1 MGTFSM
7 PVEIAGPDNERF
19 KTVDALVDTGST
31 YTMLPASLLTALGV
45 SPIARRSLRL
55 ANGQRIYRDVGEARV
70 RLNGEV
76 QGTPAIF
83 GNEDSHSILGA
94 VTLEQ
99 FGLAVD
105 PVDERL
111 VPTDAIG
118 LRA

>member
-19 KTVDALVDTGST
+19 ETVDALVDTGST
-31 YTMLPASLLTALGV
+31 YSMMPASLLTALGV
-45 SPIARRSLRL
+45 APFDRQSFRL
-55 ANGQRIYRDVGEARV
+55 ANGQRVHRDVGQVAVRIDGRV
-70 RLNGEV
+70 RI
-76 QGTPAIF
+76 TPAIF

-94 VTLEQ
+94 VTLDE
-99 FGLAVD
+99 FSLAVD
-105 PVDERL
+105 PVDLRL

>member
-1 MGTFSM
+1 METFSI
-7 PVEIAGPDNERF
+7 PIEIAGPDNERF
-19 KTVDALVDTGST
+19 ETVDALVDTGAT
-31 YTMLPASLLTALGV
+31 YTILPASLLTVLGV
-45 SPIARRSLRL
+45 APFARRNLRL

-70 RLNGEV
+70 RINGEV
-76 QGTPAIF
+76 QGTPVIF

-94 VTLEQ
+94 VTLEE

-105 PVDERL
+105 PVDKRL

>member
-7 PVEIAGPDNERF
+7 PVEISGPDNEHF
-19 KTVDALVDTGST
+19 ETVDALVDTGST

-70 RLNGEV
+70 RINGEV
-76 QGTPAIF
+76 HGTPVIF

-94 VTLEQ
+94 VTLEE
-99 FGLAVD
+99 FSLAVD
-105 PVDERL
+105 PVDKRL